1 MFTSAFKAIDQ
12 MLSPPFRMVL
22 LKSIGLT
29 IGLFVLVGIALQ
41 GLLAS
46 ITISTYPYIDQ
57 VLAVVAGL
65 GVVVGFVFLMG
76 PVTALFAGIFLDE
89 IAEQV
94 EKVHYPDEVPGTEV
108 PILASMVVALK
119 FFGVLV
125 LVNILLLTVG
135 WIFPGLNLIAY
146 LFANGYLLGREF
158 FEMVGMRHMS
168 HEEARALRRENAT
181 LVLFSGILIAALAMI
196 PFANLLVPLF
206 ATAFM
211 VHVFKR
217 VHRASA
223 QNLVGAHSPR

>member
-1 MFTSAFKAIDQ
+1 MFTSAFKAVDQ

-22 LKSIGLT
+22 LKSLGLT
-29 IGLFVLVGIALQ
+29 IGLFVVVGIALQ
-41 GLLAS
+41 AILAS
-46 ITISTYPYIDQ
+46 ITISTYPYIDE
-57 VLAVVAGL
+57 VLAVLAGL
-65 GVVVGFVFLMG
+65 GVVLGFVFLMG

-94 EKVHYPDEVPGTEV
+94 EKVHYPNDVPGTEV
-108 PILASMVVALK
+108 PILASMLVALK

-125 LVNILLLTVG
+125 LVNVLLLTFG

-168 HEEARALRRENAT
+168 PDEARALRRENST
-181 LVLFSGILIAALAMI
+181 KVLLAGVLIAGLAMI

-217 VHRASA
+217 VHRSSD
-223 QNLVGAHSPR
+223 QDMIGAHSSR

>member
-12 MLSPPFRMVL
+12 MLSPPFRVVL

-29 IGLFVLVGIALQ
+29 IGLFVVVGIALQ
-41 GLLAS
+41 AALAS

-65 GVVVGFVFLMG
+65 GVIIGFVFLMG

-94 EKVHYPDEVPGTEV
+94 EKVHYPDERPGTEM

-119 FFGVLV
+119 FFGILI
-125 LVNILLLTVG
+125 LVNIAILMVA
-135 WIFPGLNLIAY
+135 WIPGLNLIAY
-146 LFANGYLLGREF
+146 LSGNGYLLGREF

-168 HEEARALRRENAT
+168 QDEARALRRENAT
-181 LVLFSGILIAALAMI
+181 RVFFSGVLIAALAMI

-217 VHRASA
+217 VHRASN
-223 QNLVGAHSPR
+223 QNFVEAHSPR